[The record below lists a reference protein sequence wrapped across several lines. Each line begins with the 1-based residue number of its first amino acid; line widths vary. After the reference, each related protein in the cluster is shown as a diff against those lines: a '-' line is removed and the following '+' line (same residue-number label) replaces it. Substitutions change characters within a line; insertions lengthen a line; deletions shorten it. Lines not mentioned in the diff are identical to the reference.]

1 MGPGEEGVSRGEERG
16 AEIRAIRCVLYN
28 CTAHVLGKARGAGA
42 SGGIPVDDRYKRSN
56 ET

>member
-42 SGGIPVDDRYKRSN
+42 SGGIPVDDRYKWSN